1 MRGRLVAVI
10 AVAIFSL
17 AACSTGSEDMALLH
31 REITDV
37 QRSVQELQ
45 TDSLDK
51 RDLQAME
58 TRMQEMSSQSMRS
71 NADLAA
77 EVKRLQEQIEALHA
91 SLELTTRQLQNLS
104 LIHI

>member
-1 MRGRLVAVI
+1 MRGRLVALI

-51 RDLQAME
+51 PPADVEAKGAPLSIRIAKGIPYSRNAFLKHTWTNSVPVSLSASHR
-58 TRMQEMSSQSMRS
+58 RM
-71 NADLAA
+71 
-77 EVKRLQEQIEALHA
+77 
-91 SLELTTRQLQNLS
+91 
-104 LIHI
+104 